1 VDSHELIGRSGGN
14 RWIPLAAVIQDDF
27 RQIIRHWAFLLW
39 AGLALVLPILW
50 ISNVS
55 GLTAGS
61 LANVVR
67 QWGTHEVAK
76 PKEPPTIDY
85 DNQDGSGRH
94 LANKPQ
100 SPHLPWGENAE
111 GQALAQKIAR
121 DGAQN
126 PEYREEFEAAVPTV
140 PGSAS
145 HLGGKLLGMHL
156 LVWIGFAMALGATA
170 ISVEF
175 ASIGESVMCWGVARW
190 QYFVGKLAA
199 RTTAA
204 FLLVMLLTLPMLY
217 LFNAKTRGDVAFWP
231 SIQTTFTCA
240 CLVACV
246 VAAGVAVGT
255 WFRTSMR
262 AVGFSLMALV
272 LFGGACAFIAPIA
285 YSPTA
290 FVETIPGLL
299 RGAEPSTPSSALTM
313 MAYTAGGLSVVSLG
327 KFMLADL

>member
-1 VDSHELIGRSGGN
+1 MDSHELIGRSGGN

-76 PKEPPTIDY
+76 PKEPATIDY
-85 DNQDGSGRH
+85 ENGASTRH
-94 LANKPQ
+94 VAEKPQ
-100 SPHLPWGENAE
+100 QHVPWDENAE
-111 GQALAQKIAR
+111 GQARAR
-121 DGAQN
+121 QIERDHQTSE
-126 PEYREEFEAAVPTV
+126 PEYRERFSGAAPAV

-246 VAAGVAVGT
+246 VAAGVSVGT

-272 LFGGACAFIAPIA
+272 LFGGACAFVAPVA

-290 FVETIPGLL
+290 FVEMLPGLL